1 MTDSVFK
8 KATMPT
14 LNLTSMRTPDL
25 NFFSSTRRTTAAA
38 VGPAEGT
45 AAMIPPP
52 PPPPPVSAPSSP
64 ASFTSGL
71 TGFLG
76 SRSTSPAPPP
86 PPPPPAPPVVKE
98 SGGYSAAARTQ
109 VLVEL
114 LGEDIDKLTDAGD
127 ETSSGEPDLDAD
139 VLSRVDEDLSQ
150 VQDNDDLKEVLD
162 KGADL
167 KDYSTKLQL
176 QLSQVEEELVRDY
189 IAKVPELIDLEK
201 KIDACE
207 SFLAKMATLL
217 GGFQRDLGQV
227 SQEIAVLQQRS
238 SALGVQHANR
248 AALQGKL
255 SAVLDGTVISPDLIH
270 KVVEAEVNELYLPV
284 IDELNTKMVFVKDNK
299 DSHIRAFK
307 DAGPELERLRNK
319 AAEKI
324 REFFLDKFKALR
336 QANTN
341 IQMIQANVLLRF
353 KPLNVFLANWH
364 PEVAQEVRQ
373 HYVNLV
379 ARYFQA
385 QFERYLKG
393 MAKVLHPVADR
404 TDVIAAEE
412 ARDLGSSVMA
422 FFKAPVSALTS
433 TSAATL
439 PSFSLNGSGPYES
452 PGRRGSVVPGSAAT
466 SLATAA
472 AIGTAGPNLYA
483 LGDRARVVQDMDAPA
498 IMTHVADEH
507 GLRYPLEAVV
517 RSVLRM
523 VVDSASTEYT
533 FDADFFVNQRK
544 KLGSPTVI
552 AHAVF
557 QQVMEPSLKAVGS
570 AVLGWAAGS
579 YDALGLALAVKAHD
593 RHVQLLEARG
603 VQIASLVTF
612 MATMQGQCMDRYRIV
627 MGYHAE
633 SLKRSKAVAKEVHPH
648 YITRRYA
655 ELASSILV
663 IDVPPLVAPL
673 QTVRDECEAF
683 LKRLGAQQGN
693 KLDEFVFLINNYD
706 LVANIL
712 DETVVTTNPNHT
724 AELAH
729 WQRLLHHKTM
739 DYVDAA
745 LAPALGYLISF
756 VEETEAQVPLD
767 GVPASAF
774 EPVVHRFNSEW
785 RTLLSDLAAETLRR
799 FSNFRHGAVVVQ
811 AVLAQV
817 VVYWQRFHVLLDK
830 RFGKGPAPFKTQ
842 PIGPQNVMVEIKKY
856 KAPGGV
862 GATGAT
868 AWGRV

>member
-8 KATMPT
+8 KATMQT

-38 VGPAEGT
+38 AGPVEGT
-45 AAMIPPP
+45 GAAIPPP

-71 TGFLG
+71 TGLLG

-86 PPPPPAPPVVKE
+86 PPPPPAPPVAKE

-127 ETSSGEPDLDAD
+127 ATDQGEPDLDAD

-189 IAKVPELIDLEK
+189 VAKVPELIDLEK

-217 GGFQRDLGQV
+217 GGFQRDLGHV

-284 IDELNTKMVFVKDNK
+284 IAELNAKMVFVKDNK

-422 FFKAPVSALTS
+422 FFKAPVSALTN
-433 TSAATL
+433 TTTASAVTGAT
-439 PSFSLNGSGPYES
+439 
-452 PGRRGSVVPGSAAT
+452 
-466 SLATAA
+466 
-472 AIGTAGPNLYA
+472 GTAGPNLYA

-633 SLKRSKAVAKEVHPH
+633 SLRRSKAVAKEVHPH

-712 DETVVTTNPNHT
+712 EVRT
-724 AELAH
+724 AAAPLSP
-729 WQRLLHHKTM
+729 LTM

-745 LAPALGYLISF
+745 LAPALGYLITF

-811 AVLAQV
+811 AVLSQI

-862 GATGAT
+862 GAAGAA
-868 AWGRV
+868 AWSRG